1 VKAGQGFSEFSTSGC
16 PKLKAVFA
24 DNSGM
29 DERRAEARMLCAD
42 MVTVRWN
49 DAAGHPHEDTALLE
63 DIAPHGACLQVERAL
78 PLNTEIALVHVK
90 ARMRGAVRY
99 CVYREIG
106 YFVGVQFTADSEWS
120 RSKFTPQHLLD
131 LEQLVMQSARK
142 ALKREK
148 S

>member
-1 VKAGQGFSEFSTSGC
+1 MRRQGCWIGGRFRSSPEQSPGWSDR
-16 PKLKAVFA
+16 P
-24 DNSGM
+24 
-29 DERRAEARMLCAD
+29 
-42 MVTVRWN
+42 
-49 DAAGHPHEDTALLE
+49 AGHPHEDTALLE
-63 DIAPHGACLQVERAL
+63 DIAPHGACIQLERAL
-78 PLNTEIALVHVK
+78 PLNIEIAVEHVK
-90 ARMRGAVRY
+90 ARMLGAVRY

-131 LEQLVMQSARK
+131 LEQLVMQSAHK